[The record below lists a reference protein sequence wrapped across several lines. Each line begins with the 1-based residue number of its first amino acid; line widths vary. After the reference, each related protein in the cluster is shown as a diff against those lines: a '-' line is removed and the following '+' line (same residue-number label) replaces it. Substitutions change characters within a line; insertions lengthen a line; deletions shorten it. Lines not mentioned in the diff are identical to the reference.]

1 MLMLTL
7 VLIGSFALLIVGA
20 EGLVRGSAAV
30 ARRLGVQPLL
40 IGLTIVALGT
50 SSPELIVS
58 VGAAATGNGNIG
70 LGNALGSNISNL
82 LLILGA
88 AALVRP
94 IHVRP
99 ELLRRE
105 VPVLIAATVLVIA
118 LLYDRVLSRV
128 DGAVLLLGGIGWLA
142 AEFLSARREYRAS
155 SADSALLR
163 SGPAPRAVW
172 VEMLWLLGG
181 LAALLVGARYLLG
194 GSVVMAERLGFSEMA
209 IGLTVVAIGT
219 SLPELATSMV
229 AARRRQDDVAI
240 GNAVGSNIINV
251 LVVLGVTALINP
263 IEIQG
268 LRFFDIAT
276 LLGSVLLIVPLLRTG
291 GRISR
296 FEGVILLAAYATYL
310 FSMATSAP

>member
-20 EGLVRGSAAV
+20 EGLVRGSAAL
-30 ARRLGVQPLL
+30 AHRLGVQPLL
-40 IGLTIVALGT
+40 IGLTVVALGT
-50 SSPELIVS
+50 SSPELMVS
-58 VGAAATGNGNIG
+58 VGAAASGNGNIG

-94 IHVRP
+94 LKVRP
-99 ELLRRE
+99 EMLRRE
-105 VPVLIAATVLVIA
+105 VPVLIGATLLLIT
-118 LLYDRVLSRV
+118 LLYDRVLSRF
-128 DGAVLLLGGIGWLA
+128 DGGLLLLGGAVWLVAEVVNARRMQHTAGPSIAPLLA
-142 AEFLSARREYRAS
+142 AEQ
-155 SADSALLR
+155 
-163 SGPAPRAVW
+163 PRKAW
-172 VEMLWLLGG
+172 MEGLWLIGG

-194 GSVVMAERLGFSEMA
+194 GSVVMAERLGFNEMT

-229 AARRRQDDVAI
+229 AARRQQDDVAV
-240 GNAVGSNIINV
+240 GNAIGANIINV
-251 LVVLGVTALINP
+251 LVVLGITALIQP

-276 LLGSVLLIVPLLRTG
+276 LLGSVLLIVPLFRTG
-291 GRISR
+291 ARITR
-296 FEGVILLAAYATYL
+296 FEGLILLAAYATYL